1 MQKHHHDVFVMTFM
15 LSMNQIKRNFW
26 MRNMDHKNLFTQV
39 LINEARA
46 LEEAASRFT
55 EEEARKLVSVY
66 ELLAATGGSLIIS
79 GVGKSGHIGAKIA
92 ATFSSLGLPSFFL
105 HPTEAMHGDLGRV
118 TKSDAIVLISKS
130 GTTEE
135 LLSMLPYVQIPRERI
150 IALVGKADS
159 PIAKKSGIIIDASV
173 EKEACINDLAPTT
186 STTVALAMGDAMAVL
201 YENVMG
207 VSKEKF
213 AINHPA
219 GLLGKSLSL
228 TVDRLMI
235 KASDCP
241 NVNEASTLQDAI
253 LVMTQKPVGMCAV
266 VEGKNLIGIL
276 VEGDIRRAFA
286 KSADAIRTPVKDIM
300 TSKPTTLQSTTL
312 AFEALKTMENPDRP
326 LNVAPIVDE
335 GEFMGVL
342 RLHDLFKA
350 GFNSSLS

>member
-1 MQKHHHDVFVMTFM
+1 M
-15 LSMNQIKRNFW
+15 LSMIH
-26 MRNMDHKNLFTQV
+26 MDHKSIFKEV
-39 LINEARA
+39 LVNEAKA
-46 LEEAASRFT
+46 LEEAAARFT
-55 EEEARKLVSVY
+55 DVEATKLVQVY

-135 LLSMLPYVQIPRERI
+135 LLNMLPYVQIPKERI
-150 IALVGKADS
+150 IALVGKVDS
-159 PIAKKSGIIIDASV
+159 PIAHKAGIVLDAFV
-173 EKEACINDLAPTT
+173 AKEACINDLAPTT
-186 STTVALAMGDAMAVL
+186 STTVALAIGDAMAVL

-241 NVNEASTLQDAI
+241 HVTLNATLQDAI

-266 VEGKNLIGIL
+266 LDGTKMIGIL

-286 KSADAIRTPVKDIM
+286 KSADAIKTPVKEIM
-300 TSKPTTLQSTTL
+300 TSKPTTLGSETL
-312 AFEALKTMENPDRP
+312 AFEALKTMENPSRP
-326 LNVAPIVDE
+326 LNVAPVVDN
-335 GEFMGVL
+335 GEFKGVL

-350 GFNSSLS
+350 GFNSSLSR

>member
-1 MQKHHHDVFVMTFM
+1 
-15 LSMNQIKRNFW
+15 
-26 MRNMDHKNLFTQV
+26 MDHKNVFTQV

-46 LEEAASRFT
+46 IELAASRFT
-55 EEEARKLVSVY
+55 DDQAEKLVSLY
-66 ELLAATGGSLIIS
+66 ELLAQTGGSLIIS
-79 GVGKSGHIGAKIA
+79 GVGKSGHIGTKIA

-135 LLSMLPYVQIPRERI
+135 LLNMLPYVQIPRERI
-150 IALVGKADS
+150 IALVGKTDS
-159 PIAKKSGIIIDASV
+159 PIAHKAGVILDASV

-186 STTVALAMGDAMAVL
+186 STTLALAMGDAMAVL

-207 VSKEKF
+207 VSREKF

-228 TVDRLMI
+228 TVDRLLI
-235 KASDCP
+235 KFDDCP
-241 NVNEASTLQDAI
+241 FVKESASLQDAI
-253 LVMTQKPVGMCAV
+253 LVMTQKPVGMCAILD
-266 VEGKNLIGIL
+266 GRKLKGIL

-286 KSADAIRTPVKDIM
+286 KNAQAMKAPVKDLM
-300 TSKPTTLQSTTL
+300 TMKPTTVSCSTL
-312 AFEALKTMENPDRP
+312 AFEALKIMEDTSRP
-326 LNVAPIVDE
+326 LNVVPVVDD
-335 GEFMGVL
+335 GEFQGVL

-350 GFNSSLS
+350 GFNSSLKK

>member
-1 MQKHHHDVFVMTFM
+1 
-15 LSMNQIKRNFW
+15 
-26 MRNMDHKNLFTQV
+26 MDHKNLFGQV
-39 LINEARA
+39 LRDEARA
-46 LEEAASRFT
+46 IELAASRLCDQT
-55 EEEARKLVSVY
+55 VCRLVEVY
-66 ELLAATGGSLIIS
+66 HQLAGTGGSLIIS
-79 GVGKSGHIGAKIA
+79 GVGKSGHIGTKIA

-118 TKSDAIVLISKS
+118 TKSDALVLISKS

-135 LLSMLPYVQIPRERI
+135 LLKMIPYVQVPRERM
-150 IALVGKADS
+150 IAIVGKTDS
-159 PIAKKSGIIIDASV
+159 PIALNSGIVLDASV

-186 STTVALAMGDAMAVL
+186 STTVAMALGDAMAVL

-235 KASDCP
+235 PAAECP
-241 NVNEASTLQDAI
+241 VVSENSTLQEAI
-253 LVMTQKPVGMCAV
+253 LAMTKMPVGMCAILDG
-266 VEGKNLIGIL
+266 EKLSGIL

-286 KSADAIRTPVKDIM
+286 KSPEAIRTFVRDIM
-300 TSKPTTLQSTTL
+300 TKSPVTIGSTLL
-312 AFEALKTMENPDRP
+312 AFEALKIMEATSRP
-326 LNVAPIVDE
+326 LNVAPVIDE
-335 GEFMGVL
+335 GKFKGVL

-350 GFNSSLS
+350 GFNSSLSR

>member
-1 MQKHHHDVFVMTFM
+1 
-15 LSMNQIKRNFW
+15 MN
-26 MRNMDHKNLFTQV
+26 HKNLFSHV
-39 LINEARA
+39 LNDEAKAIER
-46 LEEAASRFT
+46 AASRFNEQT
-55 EEEARKLVSVY
+55 ITSLVAVY
-66 ELLAATGGSLIIS
+66 ELLAGTGGSMIIS
-79 GVGKSGHIGAKIA
+79 GVGKSGHIANKIA

-135 LLSMLPYVQIPRERI
+135 LLKMLPYIQIPKERT
-150 IALVGKADS
+150 IAILGKVDS
-159 PIAKKSGIIIDASV
+159 PIGHTSGIILDASV

-186 STTVALAMGDAMAVL
+186 STTVAMAIGDAMAVL

-228 TVDRLMI
+228 MVDRLMI
-235 KASDCP
+235 PAQDCP
-241 NVNEASTLQDAI
+241 TVSESATLQDAI
-253 LVMTQKPVGMCAV
+253 LAMTQRPVGMCAV
-266 VEGKNLIGIL
+266 IEDGQIKGIL

-286 KSADAIRTPVKDIM
+286 KSADSMKTPIKNIM
-300 TSKPTTLQSTTL
+300 TTKPTSLSSTTL
-312 AFEALKTMENPDRP
+312 AFEALKTMENPARP
-326 LNVAPIVDE
+326 LNVAPVVDN
-335 GEFMGVL
+335 GEFKGVL

-350 GFNSSLS
+350 GFNSSLPQPGRKH

>member
-1 MQKHHHDVFVMTFM
+1 M
-15 LSMNQIKRNFW
+15 S
-26 MRNMDHKNLFTQV
+26 HKNLFTQV
-39 LINEARA
+39 LITEAKA
-46 LEEAASRFT
+46 LEQAAERFDDKT
-55 EEEARKLVSVY
+55 ANRLVGLF
-66 ELLAATGGSLIIS
+66 ELLTTTGGSLIIS
-79 GVGKSGHIGAKIA
+79 GVGKSGHIGTKIA

-135 LLSMLPYVQIPRERI
+135 LLNMLPYVSVPKERI
-150 IALVGKADS
+150 VALVGKTNS
-159 PIAKKSGIIIDASV
+159 PLASASGIVIDASV

-186 STTVALAMGDAMAVL
+186 STTLALALGDAMAVL
-201 YENVMG
+201 YENVVG

-213 AINHPA
+213 AVNHPA

-241 NVNEASTLQDAI
+241 TVSASATLQDAI

-266 VEGKNLIGIL
+266 VDGLKLLGIL

-286 KSADAIRTPVKDIM
+286 KSADAIKTPVKDLM
-300 TSKPTTLQSTTL
+300 TATPTTLLPSTL
-312 AFEALKTMENPDRP
+312 AFEALKMMENPTRL
-326 LNVAPIVDE
+326 LNVAPVVEDGNFI
-335 GEFMGVL
+335 GVL

-350 GFNSSLS
+350 GFNSSLVK

>member
-1 MQKHHHDVFVMTFM
+1 
-15 LSMNQIKRNFW
+15 
-26 MRNMDHKNLFTQV
+26 MDHKSLFTQV

-46 LEEAASRFT
+46 IEEAA
-55 EEEARKLVSVY
+55 ARLKEDEVKKLVGIY
-66 ELLAATGGSLIIS
+66 ELLAGTGGSLIIS
-79 GVGKSGHIGAKIA
+79 GVGKSGHIATKIA

-135 LLSMLPYVQIPRERI
+135 LLNMLPYVQIPQERI
-150 IALVGKADS
+150 IALVGKVDS
-159 PIAKKSGIIIDASV
+159 PIAKKAGVVFDAFV

-213 AINHPA
+213 AVNHPA

-241 NVNEASTLQDAI
+241 FVPESATLQDAI

-266 VEGKNLIGIL
+266 LDGQKLKGIL

-286 KSADAIRTPVKDIM
+286 KSADAIKTPVKSIM
-300 TSKPTTLQSTTL
+300 TSKPTTLGSKTL
-312 AFEALKTMENPDRP
+312 AFEALKIMENPTRL
-326 LNVAPIVDE
+326 LNVAPVVDE

-350 GFNSSLS
+350 GFNSSLSK

>member
-1 MQKHHHDVFVMTFM
+1 
-15 LSMNQIKRNFW
+15 
-26 MRNMDHKNLFTQV
+26 MDHKNLFTQV
-39 LINEARA
+39 LLIEARA
-46 LEEAASRFT
+46 LEAAASRFT
-55 EEEARKLVSVY
+55 EKEAKALVGLF
-66 ELLAATGGSLIIS
+66 ELLAHTGGSLIIS
-79 GVGKSGHIGAKIA
+79 GVGKSGLIAQKIA

-135 LLSMLPYVQIPRERI
+135 LLNMLPYVSIPQERI
-150 IALVGKADS
+150 IALVGKVNS
-159 PIAKKSGIIIDASV
+159 PIAQKSGIVLDASV

-186 STTVALAMGDAMAVL
+186 STTVALAIGDAMAVL

-213 AINHPA
+213 AVNHPA

-235 KASDCP
+235 SSGDCP
-241 NVNEASTLQDAI
+241 TVTEAATLQDAI
-253 LVMTQKPVGMCAV
+253 LAMTQKPVGMCAIV
-266 VEGKNLIGIL
+266 DGKFLKGIL

-286 KSADAIRTPVKDIM
+286 KSADAIKTPVKDIM
-300 TSKPTTLQSTTL
+300 TAKPIMLSPKTL
-312 AFEALKTMENPDRP
+312 AFEALKTMESGTRQIS
-326 LNVAPIVDE
+326 VAPVSED
-335 GEFMGVL
+335 GEFRGVL

-350 GFNSSLS
+350 GFNSSLSTR